1 MLVEI
6 FTTLLADTQSEI
18 PELKKTAH
26 YKDEFNNEQW
36 NPVFPCAFFRYDGT
50 KPVENSRASDGSAL
64 KSKILIS
71 VFVGDKDLETPVTLN
86 TVEKIE
92 NLFNDNQL
100 SVGINSVT
108 YSFPVRLTP
117 NGSDFVTYV
126 KGLSV
131 YRVQIEIEVPTG
143 VMPES
148 DIELPG
154 AVNLLLP
161 NNGATDVDAAHAN
174 LSYDDLPDVL
184 DYEIML
190 GDLGF
195 ENVFFHVTFY
205 EYLNITL
212 PDGIIEPGNTYYWM
226 IRARNIAGYGEW
238 STPRSFTT
246 IEATGITPL
255 NPSQITNNTLWC
267 RTDSV
272 ITTTGNKVTQFT
284 DLSGNGNHLLQTTDA
299 NRPVLTANVINGH
312 SAILHDPT
320 GNVRKCVAYNDTA
333 KKFEILNAS
342 GKSFMIT
349 AIPDSTYSYDN
360 NPIALLARSNSN
372 FGDNWLL
379 GKYNDNL
386 NNIRGVYQFPKF
398 NTNIVA
404 VAPVVNNLM
413 QIIFVCNAGLVS
425 VYIHGKKISE
435 NTVSSLTTNFASE
448 IGTYLTLGAEYYNA
462 GNSIQYK
469 GYSLELAFWNKV
481 LSTDEIAA
489 LYEYHKEY
497 YGVQ

>member
-6 FTTLLADTQSEI
+6 FTTLLTDTQSEI
-18 PELKKTAH
+18 PKIKKVAH

-100 SVGINSVT
+100 SVVINSVT

-154 AVNLLLP
+154 AVVLLSP
-161 NNGATDVDAAHAN
+161 NNGANDVDAAHAN

-184 DYEIML
+184 DYEIMI

-195 ENVFFHVTFY
+195 ENVLFHVTY
-205 EYLNITL
+205 YDYLNITL
-212 PDGIIEPGNTYYWM
+212 PDGIIEPLNTYYWKV
-226 IRARNIAGYGEW
+226 RARNIAGYGAW
-238 STPRSFTT
+238 SSVRSFTT
-246 IEATGITPL
+246 IEATAVVPLTPL
-255 NPSQITNNTLWC
+255 QVGLTDIWVRGDDITLSGANVSSWNDKSGNARHLTNA
-267 RTDSV
+267 
-272 ITTTGNKVTQFT
+272 TTGNRPVTEIINSRTFVKFDGTLT
-284 DLSGNGNHLLQTTDA
+284 DVRNLSFNDSAHVFKITGTQTRTFAFSIVTRNNTPGRYNGIMARGNNNVGDEYMFRLLSNGGAAPYFYYYTFLMNNQTTA
-299 NRPVLTANVINGH
+299 GNLIMPENVGVLRHVIIEVTNTTGKLYIDGNLISVVTLSFTGIDLPATAATFLVIGG
-312 SAILHDPT
+312 IRQP
-320 GNVRKCVAYNDTA
+320 
-333 KKFEILNAS
+333 NAS
-342 GKSFMIT
+342 QGTFNG
-349 AIPDSTYSYDN
+349 AIGEFSSGAKALTDSER
-360 NPIALLARSNSN
+360 A
-372 FGDNWLL
+372 
-379 GKYNDNL
+379 
-386 NNIRGVYQFPKF
+386 
-398 NTNIVA
+398 
-404 VAPVVNNLM
+404 
-413 QIIFVCNAGLVS
+413 
-425 VYIHGKKISE
+425 
-435 NTVSSLTTNFASE
+435 SLYA
-448 IGTYLTLGAEYYNA
+448 
-462 GNSIQYK
+462 
-469 GYSLELAFWNKV
+469 
-481 LSTDEIAA
+481 
-489 LYEYHKEY
+489 YHKEY
-497 YGVQ
+497 YGV